1 MRAQQILALKL
12 RRLRAVDET
21 PGLIVLTVDVSQGV
35 DPPRQVGVL
44 TDVALRGRLGHYD
57 LHSANELAAIRKALQ
72 PESGQITIHETW
84 SGLGSCLRF
93 WHDFV
98 GSQIRPVEWICE
110 GCSAL
115 NRQDVGA
122 SVGETSS
129 HSCKCG
135 RIERITT
142 TSTMAPNPL
151 RRSVVEEN

>member
-12 RRLRAVDET
+12 CRLPAVDEA
-21 PGLIVLTVDVSQGV
+21 PGLILLMVDVSDGV

-72 PESGQITIHETW
+72 TESGQITIHETW

-93 WHDFV
+93 WHEFV
-98 GSQIRPVEWICE
+98 GSQIRPVEWTCE
-110 GCSAL
+110 GCAAL
-115 NRQDVGA
+115 NRQDVG
-122 SVGETSS
+122 SNVGETSS

-135 RIERITT
+135 RVERITT
-142 TSTMAPNPL
+142 TSPLLPNSL
-151 RRSVVEEN
+151 RRPVVDGN

>member
-12 RRLRAVDET
+12 SRLPAVDEK
-21 PGLIVLTVDVSQGV
+21 PGLILLTVDVSDGA

-84 SGLGSCLRF
+84 AGPGSCLRF

-115 NRQDVGA
+115 NRLDVGA

-135 RIERITT
+135 RIERITA
-142 TSTMAPNPL
+142 TSPLAPNPL
-151 RRSVVEEN
+151 RRPDVAGN

>member
-1 MRAQQILALKL
+1 MRPQQILALKL
-12 RRLRAVDET
+12 CRLPAVGET
-21 PGLIVLTVDVSQGV
+21 PGLILLTVDVSDGV
-35 DPPRQVGVL
+35 DRPRQVGVL

-84 SGLGSCLRF
+84 AGPGSCLRF

-115 NRQDVGA
+115 NRLDVGA

-135 RIERITT
+135 RIERITA
-142 TSTMAPNPL
+142 TSPLAPNPL
-151 RRSVVEEN
+151 RRPDVAGN

>member
-1 MRAQQILALKL
+1 MRAQQTLALKL
-12 RRLRAVDET
+12 CRLPAVDET
-21 PGLIVLTVDVSQGV
+21 PGLIVLTVDLSHGI

-84 SGLGSCLRF
+84 AGPGSCLRF

-98 GSQIRPVEWICE
+98 GSQIRPVEWTCE
-110 GCSAL
+110 VCAAL
-115 NRQDVGA
+115 NRQDVG
-122 SVGETSS
+122 SNVGETSS

-135 RIERITT
+135 RVERITT
-142 TSTMAPNPL
+142 TSPLAPNPL
-151 RRSVVEEN
+151 RRPDVEGS

>member
-1 MRAQQILALKL
+1 MRPQQILALKL
-12 RRLRAVDET
+12 CRLPAVGET
-21 PGLIVLTVDVSQGV
+21 PGLILLTVDVSDGV
-35 DPPRQVGVL
+35 DRPRQVGVL

-84 SGLGSCLRF
+84 AGPGSCLRF

-115 NRQDVGA
+115 NRLDVGA
-122 SVGETSS
+122 SVGEPAPSVS
-129 HSCKCG
+129 
-135 RIERITT
+135 RDVRPPERVRRQRRRRRD
-142 TSTMAPNPL
+142 PL
-151 RRSVVEEN
+151 DPSALA

>member
-1 MRAQQILALKL
+1 MRPQQILALKL
-12 RRLRAVDET
+12 CRLPAVGET
-21 PGLIVLTVDVSQGV
+21 PGLILLTVDVSDGV
-35 DPPRQVGVL
+35 DRPRQVGVL

-84 SGLGSCLRF
+84 GGPGSCLRF

-110 GCSAL
+110 GCAAP

-135 RIERITT
+135 RIERITA
-142 TSTMAPNPL
+142 TSPLAPNPL
-151 RRSVVEEN
+151 RRPDVAGN

>member
-1 MRAQQILALKL
+1 VRAQQILALKL
-12 RRLRAVDET
+12 SRLPAVDEK
-21 PGLIVLTVDVSQGV
+21 PGLILLTVDVSDGV
-35 DPPRQVGVL
+35 DRPRQVGVL

-84 SGLGSCLRF
+84 AGPGSCLRF

-115 NRQDVGA
+115 NRLDVGA

-135 RIERITT
+135 RIERITA
-142 TSTMAPNPL
+142 TSPLAPNPL
-151 RRSVVEEN
+151 RRPDVAGN

>member
-12 RRLRAVDET
+12 FRLPAVGET
-21 PGLIVLTVDVSQGV
+21 PGLILLTVDVSDGV
-35 DPPRQVGVL
+35 DRPRQVGVL

-57 LHSANELAAIRKALQ
+57 LHSANELAAIRKALL

-98 GSQIRPVEWICE
+98 GSQIRPVEWTCE
-110 GCSAL
+110 VCAAL
-115 NRQDVGA
+115 NRQDVG
-122 SVGETSS
+122 SNVGETSS

-135 RIERITT
+135 RVERITT
-142 TSTMAPNPL
+142 TSPLAPNPL
-151 RRSVVEEN
+151 RRPDVEGS

>member
-12 RRLRAVDET
+12 RRLPAVGET
-21 PGLIVLTVDVSQGV
+21 PGLIILTVDVSQGV
-35 DPPRQVGVL
+35 EPPRQVGAL

-72 PESGQITIHETW
+72 PERGQITIHETW

-110 GCSAL
+110 GCAAV
-115 NRQDVGA
+115 NRQNVGS

-135 RIERITT
+135 RIERITA
-142 TSTMAPNPL
+142 SSPL
-151 RRSVVEEN
+151 TLNSLARPVVEGG